1 MKICGL
7 MKTTLLDFPGR
18 VACTVF
24 LGGCNLRCPFCH
36 NSALAFD
43 ENGDFLSQGEFF
55 SFLDRRKGVLDA
67 VCVSGGEPL
76 MHKEVFEF
84 LKKIK
89 DMGFLVK
96 LDTNGCFPKMLE
108 TALASGSVDYVAMDI
123 KNSLPQYGAAVG
135 IDNFDAESIKKSIE
149 ILKKSKI
156 EHEFRTTLVKG
167 IHAEEDVAEM
177 AKMIAGEKRYFLQG
191 FKMSDGVPDKTLLEF
206 TKEEMENLLKAAR
219 GYVPDAALRGI

>member
-36 NSALAFD
+36 NSRLAFK
-43 ENGDFLSQGEFF
+43 ENGDVLSENEFF
-55 SFLDRRKGVLDA
+55 TFLDRRKGVLDA

-135 IDNFDAESIKKSIE
+135 IDNFDTGNIESSIE
-149 ILKKSKI
+149 ILKNTEI

-167 IHAEEDVAEM
+167 IHTEEDVIKM
-177 AKMIAGEKRYFLQG
+177 ARMIAGEKRYFLQG
-191 FKMSDGVPDKTLLEF
+191 FKMSDGVPDKTLAEF
-206 TKEEMENLLKAAR
+206 TKEEMENLLKSVR
-219 GYVPDAALRGI
+219 QYVPDAELRGI